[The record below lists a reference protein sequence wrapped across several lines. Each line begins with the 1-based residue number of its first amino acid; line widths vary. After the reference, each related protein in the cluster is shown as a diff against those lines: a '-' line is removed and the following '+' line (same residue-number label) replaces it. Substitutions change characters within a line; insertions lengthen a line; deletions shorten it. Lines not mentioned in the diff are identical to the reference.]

1 MCSGQF
7 ADLAKFAELKQS
19 FQKRECRELRASC
32 AAGNACT
39 DPLCVSVAAGAVLH
53 RALGS

>member
-19 FQKRECRELRASC
+19 FQKRECCELRGSC

-39 DPLCVSVAAGAVLH
+39 DPLCVSIAAGAVLH